1 MRINGHTLKND
12 DENEG
17 DHHGRLE
24 SASGNHDAAKP
35 FLWEDAQ
42 IEEKD
47 GQLEAEDYCCIAGFC
62 NHGPDDEGA
71 WVGNSNE
78 MSTHAEVDE
87 DECNGH
93 IEDEDDLEDMIN
105 L

>member
-1 MRINGHTLKND
+1 MKDN

-24 SASGNHDAAKP
+24 SASGNNDAAKP

-47 GQLEAEDYCCIAGFC
+47 GQLEAEDHCGVASFR

-71 WVGNSNE
+71 RIGDSNE

-87 DECNGH
+87 YECNGH
-93 IEDEDDLEDMIN
+93 IEDEDNLGNMIN
-105 L
+105 V